1 MEIMKTSFFKEIK
14 LILTCILLIGYSE
27 LSAQTMEQAITAMKN
42 ERYDRA
48 DSIFQILVKTAPSSK
63 IYYLLGENTL
73 LNFFSDS
80 ISNSLNVAVTEAK
93 HHFQKGIELN
103 PNDPLNYVGMA
114 KVSFCVAENKSAD
127 EWRAKAKSLLP
138 PYKKVSK
145 IKNPNEYAYTLA
157 KLADSYIIF
166 DRVDTAKALPYIR
179 EALIIDQTNSEI
191 YIITGDIY
199 ILVNNGSLAI
209 KNYNRAQD
217 LDPTSPTANMKIGS
231 IYFKARNLMAA
242 IPYFEQAIALNKN
255 YAPAYRELGQLYSM
269 AGRFK
274 ESKEYFE
281 TYLKL
286 TDQNIPAK
294 IRYVNALFYSKNYSE
309 VIKNVA
315 EIFAVD
321 QSRTYLNRIA
331 GYSSYEM
338 GNYAQALV
346 YMDRLFVNLA
356 ADRILK
362 KDYIY
367 YAHILVKKNQD
378 YPKIYAELEIAN
390 EDLAKQKEKTESLK
404 GPAKEKERANEEP
417 LAAKVTEIQEKLNAA
432 DAELTKA
439 YEYYE
444 KAIAFGEDDISLIQ
458 EKAYSQ
464 FNNKRI
470 IDAADTWKRLIDKG
484 KASEENMLMIGR
496 AYYQGKEYD
505 KAEEIFNQM
514 IAKYPEHI
522 NAYLW
527 IANNASA
534 KDPDAKGGLAKA
546 KFIALLSKAAT
557 DSVKYEN
564 EIFDALRYLGY
575 NAIQS
580 KNYEDARKYYSR
592 MINLDPNNKDFV
604 VKALESMASLC
615 TQLGEYDKAIG
626 YDNKILAIDPSNTSA
641 KSSIMYIQQVRSSAK
656 PKADPNEIS
665 GVITNSSGMP
675 IEGASVR
682 VKDTAAEQWTNAKG
696 EYRFTMPENSKALII
711 SAKNYKAIEKQVT
724 KSRVYNISL
733 SRE

>member
-1 MEIMKTSFFKEIK
+1 MKTHYCAKSF
-14 LILTCILLIGYSE
+14 LILILLTLFIFPG
-27 LSAQTMEQAITAMKN
+27 LKAQTFDQAITAMKN

-48 DSIFQILVKTAPSSK
+48 DSIFNILARNAPSSK
-63 IYYLLGENTL
+63 VYYRLGENTL

-80 ISNSLNVAVTEAK
+80 ISNSLNVTATEAK
-93 HHFQKGIELN
+93 QHFQKGIEFDS
-103 PNDPLNYVGMA
+103 NDPLNYVGMA
-114 KVSFCVAENKSAD
+114 KVSSCVEDEKSAK
-127 EWRAKAKSLLP
+127 EWRQKAKSFLP
-138 PYKKVSK
+138 PYKRVSK
-145 IKNPNEYAYTLA
+145 IKNPQDYAYTLA
-157 KLADSYIIF
+157 KLAESFIVF
-166 DRVDTAKALPYIR
+166 DRVDTSLAMPYIR
-179 EALIIDQTNSEI
+179 EALTIDQMNSEI
-191 YIITGDIY
+191 YIITGDLY
-199 ILVNNGSLAI
+199 VLVNNGSLAV

-309 VIKNVA
+309 VIKNVE

-346 YMDRLFVNLA
+346 YMDRLFANFA

-378 YPKIYAELEIAN
+378 YPKIYTELEKTN
-390 EDLAKQKEKTESLK
+390 EDIAKQKGKTESLK
-404 GPAKEKERANEEP
+404 GSAKEKEKANEEL
-417 LAAKVTEIQEKLNAA
+417 LAAKVSEIQDRLNAE
-432 DAELTKA
+432 DKELTKA
-439 YEYYE
+439 YEYFE
-444 KAIAFGEDDISLIQ
+444 KAITFGEEDINLIQ

-470 IDAADTWKRLIDKG
+470 VDAADTWKRLIAKDKD
-484 KASEENMLMIGR
+484 SEEILLMIGR

-505 KAEEIFNQM
+505 KAEEIFNTM

-534 KDPDAKGGLAKA
+534 KDPDAKRGLAKD
-546 KFIALLSKAAT
+546 KFIALLSKAAI

-575 NAIQS
+575 SAMQS
-580 KNYEDARKYYSR
+580 NNYEDARKYYSR
-592 MINLDPNNKDFV
+592 MIHLNPNNKEFV
-604 VKALESMASLC
+604 IKALGSMVSLC
-615 TQLGEYDKAIG
+615 MEQGESIKAMEFN
-626 YDNKILAIDPSNTSA
+626 NKILALDPGNVQA
-641 KSSIMYIQQVRSSAK
+641 KSTLTYLSKVEASAK
-656 PKADPNEIS
+656 PKVNPNEIS
-665 GVITNSSGMP
+665 GVINDSSGIP
-675 IEGASVR
+675 IVGASVR

-696 EYRFTMPENSKALII
+696 VYKFTMPEVSKKLII
-711 SAKNYKAIEKQVT
+711 SAKGYKTIEKPVT
-724 KSRVYNISL
+724 KSRVYNVSL
-733 SRE
+733 SKE

>member
-1 MEIMKTSFFKEIK
+1 
-14 LILTCILLIGYSE
+14 
-27 LSAQTMEQAITAMKN
+27 
-42 ERYDRA
+42 
-48 DSIFQILVKTAPSSK
+48 
-63 IYYLLGENTL
+63 LLGENTL

-93 HHFQKGIELN
+93 QHFQEGIELN

-114 KVSFCVAENKSAD
+114 KVSSCADENKNAD
-127 EWRAKAKSLLP
+127 EWRTKAKNLLP

-145 IKNPNEYAYTLA
+145 IKNPREYAYTLA
-157 KLADSYIIF
+157 KLAESYIIF
-166 DRVDTAKALPYIR
+166 ERVDTSKALPYIR
-179 EALIIDQTNSEI
+179 EALSIDQTNSEI
-191 YIITGDIY
+191 FLITGDIY
-199 ILVNNGSLAI
+199 ILANNGSLAI
-209 KNYNRAQD
+209 KNYNTAQY

-231 IYFKARNLMAA
+231 IYFKARNLMVA

-269 AGRFK
+269 AGRYK
-274 ESKEYFE
+274 ESKEFFE
-281 TYLKL
+281 TYLRL
-286 TDQNIPAK
+286 TDQNVPAK
-294 IRYVNALFYSKNYSE
+294 IRYVNTLFYSKNYIE
-309 VIKNVA
+309 VIKNVDD
-315 EIFAVD
+315 IFAVD
-321 QSRTYLNRIA
+321 KSRTYLNRIA
-331 GYSSYEM
+331 GYSCYEQ
-338 GNYAQALV
+338 GNYPQAQT
-346 YMDRLFVNLA
+346 YMESLFANLP
-356 ADRILK
+356 ADRIIK

-367 YAHILVKKNQD
+367 YARILVKKNQD
-378 YPKIYAELEIAN
+378 YPKLFVELEKAKD
-390 EDLAKQKEKTESLK
+390 DLDAQSVKSESLK
-404 GPAKEKERANEEP
+404 GALKEKAKANEEI
-417 LAAKVTEIQEKLNAA
+417 LAANVKALQDRLNVE
-432 DAELTKA
+432 DKELTRA

-444 KAIAFGEDDISLIQ
+444 KAITFGEDDISLIQ

-470 IDAADTWKRLIDKG
+470 VDAADTWKRLIDKG

-514 IAKYPEHI
+514 IAKYPDHI

-534 KDPDAKGGLAKA
+534 KDPDAKGGLAEA

-575 NAIQS
+575 HAIQS
-580 KNYEDARKYYSR
+580 KKYEDAKKYYLR

-604 VKALESMASLC
+604 VKALESLASLC
-615 TQLGEYDKAIG
+615 TQLGEFDKALD
-626 YDNKILAIDPSNTSA
+626 YDNKILAIDHSNTSA
-641 KSSIMYIQQVRSSAK
+641 KSSIMYIQKVRSSAK

-665 GVITNSSGMP
+665 GVISNSSGMP

-696 EYRFTMPENSKALII
+696 EYRFTMPEDSKKLII
-711 SAKNYKAIEKQVT
+711 SAKGYKLIEKQVT
-724 KSRVYNISL
+724 KSRIYNISL
-733 SRE
+733 SSE